1 MDIFNTLPCFDSSAD
16 TAEYY
21 CGDGAFMRIYSNCSI
36 EYFLSYKDE
45 LEKSGFAVV
54 QRHDIEG
61 NIHFTLKKDSL
72 TLQYYFNPATAS
84 VRLIADD
91 YTCDIQTEPSET
103 ERVCPTQLIQFETD
117 HSLIDCGMCYIIR
130 CSDNSFFVIDSAH
143 FFSVRDNER
152 IHDFLRSMTP
162 ENEKI
167 HISGWFI
174 SHGHDDHICKCTD
187 YLRYNMADTVIDRFY
202 YNFIDDAHPDNGS
215 WDGEGKYYRKYFY
228 EEVRKSGVPV
238 VKLHTGQHFYV
249 DNLEFEV
256 LCTHEDVWPE
266 PCTDYNNSSTVLMLK
281 TEGQKIL
288 LPGDASDKSSV
299 VLEERY
305 GDYLKCD
312 ILQLSHHGHHGTS
325 EKFYEYAKAPVV
337 LCPNTEIKIN
347 EEDHIPANKVAKAY
361 AEEFYISAHGT
372 VILTLPYKKGS
383 AEILPDETT
392 ENFEGIK
399 HLWGYDYTD
408 EFKQNHIDEFIK
420 RSRKL

>member
-1 MDIFNTLPCFDSSAD
+1 MFRFENLPVYEWKDYIDYDCGDSVAMRIFSSAD
-16 TAEYY
+16 EKQFEDYR
-21 CGDGAFMRIYSNCSI
+21 G
-36 EYFLSYKDE
+36 K
-45 LEKSGFAVV
+45 LENSGFSVIQEHRIAS
-54 QRHDIEG
+54 
-61 NIHFTLKKDSL
+61 NIHYTLSDGDMY
-72 TLQYYFNPATAS
+72 LQYYFNPCDAK
-84 VRLIADD
+84 VRLVADD
-91 YTCDIQTEPSET
+91 FTKGICSLPEDCKKVCNTE
-103 ERVCPTQLIQFETD
+103 IYQFETD

-130 CSDNSFFVIDSAH
+130 CADNSFFVIDSAH

-167 HISGWFI
+167 HIAGWFI

-249 DNLEFEV
+249 GNLEFEV

-288 LPGDASDKSSV
+288 LPGDASDKSSI

-361 AEEFYISAHGT
+361 AEEFYISAKGT